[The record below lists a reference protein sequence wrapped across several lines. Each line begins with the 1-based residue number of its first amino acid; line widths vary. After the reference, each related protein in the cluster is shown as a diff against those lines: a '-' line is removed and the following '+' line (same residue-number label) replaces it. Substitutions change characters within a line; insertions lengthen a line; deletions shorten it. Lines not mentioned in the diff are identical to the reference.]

1 MTRSDTCTH
10 CGNCIPL
17 SEVRCP
23 HCGQPGLFPNVRAAN
38 RAEEREAL
46 NKRYEE
52 ALQHVAFRGS
62 ERALKE
68 FEAAVSDSRAV
79 IGRSLLE
86 ADRLAS
92 SDKELYASF
101 YRLREAGVR
110 LPSGTKW
117 DALRAVTDEA
127 MFPGYKEHIRF
138 AALSLDGSGLSNYGE
153 CFLVLRD
160 DMIAHRASVFEENSV
175 LFMGRHNIPMSEAD
189 NLPVGYRSVWEERG
203 KLVIAKLAG
212 KIGPNMRGDAFQV
225 ILLREGASSEDDS
238 FVEVHIWG
246 PMTGRTF
253 GRVVVS
259 RPKQRAGRAILRA
272 LGEKLAK
279 VGVMVDTIAE
289 VA

>member
-1 MTRSDTCTH
+1 MATEKCSH
-10 CGNCIPL
+10 CGNGLPV
-17 SEVRCP
+17 SVVRCP
-23 HCGQPGLFPNVRAAN
+23 HCGQPGVFPNVRAAE
-38 RAEEREAL
+38 RAEEQEAL

-52 ALQHVAFRGS
+52 ALQRATLSGC
-62 ERALKE
+62 ERAVEE
-68 FEAAVSDSRAV
+68 FEVAVSDSRAV

-86 ADRLAS
+86 TDRLAS

-101 YRLREAGVR
+101 YKLLEAGVR

-117 DALRAVTDEA
+117 DVLRAVTDEA

-160 DMIAHRASVFEENSV
+160 DMIAHRASVFEENCV
-175 LFMGRHNIPMSEAD
+175 LFMEKHSIMMSEAH
-189 NLPVGYRSVWEERG
+189 NLPVGYRSIWEERG
-203 KLVIAKLAG
+203 KLGVAKLAD
-212 KIGPNMRGDAFQV
+212 KIGPNMRGDVFQA

-246 PMTGRTF
+246 PMTCRTF
-253 GRVVVS
+253 ESVVAS
-259 RPKQRAGRAILRA
+259 PPKNRAGRAILRA

-279 VGVMVDTIAE
+279 AGVTVDTIAE